1 MTTFLIRRLISLVP
15 VLIGIS
21 IVVFLL
27 LRLTPGD
34 PATVMLGERATPEKV
49 AELRAQLGLDRP
61 LWQQYITF
69 MERLAHGDLGRSIIS
84 DDSVASE
91 LGQRFPATAELVF
104 FAMCWGL
111 LLGIPTGVI
120 AALKRNTFVDVA
132 SMIVALLGVSMPIF
146 WLGLMMI
153 YLFAV
158 WLRVLPPS
166 GQIDLTIPF
175 VRTTNFYLIDA
186 LIHGNWAAL
195 WSVLRHL
202 ILPSLVL
209 STVTVPILARL
220 TRSAMLDV
228 LNQDY
233 VRTARAKGLRER
245 IVIVRHALRNA
256 LLPVVTVVGIQIGG
270 LLGGA
275 ILTET
280 IFSWPGMGLW
290 MYQAILNRDYPI
302 VQAGVLVAAVIFV
315 LMNLLVDISY
325 GILDPRIQLQ

>member
-1 MTTFLIRRLISLVP
+1 VTTFIARRVLSLVP

-34 PATVMLGERATPEKV
+34 PATIMLGERATPEKV
-49 AELRAQLGLDRP
+49 AVLREQLGLNRP
-61 LWQQYITF
+61 LWVQYAEFLGRTV
-69 MERLAHGDLGRSIIS
+69 RGDLGRSIIS
-84 DDSVASE
+84 NNPVADE
-91 LGQRFPATAELVF
+91 LGNRLPATAELVF

-111 LLGIPTGVI
+111 LVGIPMGVI
-120 AALKRNTFVDVA
+120 AALKRNTLADIV
-132 SMIVALLGVSMPIF
+132 SMIIALLGVSIPIF
-146 WLGLMMI
+146 WLGLMLI
-153 YLFAV
+153 YLFGV
-158 WLRVLPPS
+158 WLKWLPPS

-175 VRTTNFYLIDA
+175 QRATNFYLIDA
-186 LIHGNWAAL
+186 VIRGNGEAL
-195 WSVLRHL
+195 WSVVRHL
-202 ILPSLVL
+202 IMPSFVL

-220 TRSAMLDV
+220 TRSAMLEV

-233 VRTARAKGLRER
+233 IRTARSKGLAER

-256 LLPVVTVVGIQIGG
+256 LLPVVTVVGIQIGS

-290 MYQAILNRDYPI
+290 IYQAILNRDYPI

-315 LMNLLVDISY
+315 VMNLLVDLSY
-325 GILDPRIQLQ
+325 GILDPRIQVS

>member
-1 MTTFLIRRLISLVP
+1 MF
-15 VLIGIS
+15 GIS

-34 PATVMLGERATPEKV
+34 PATVMLGERATPENV
-49 AELRAQLGLDRP
+49 AALRIELGLDRP
-61 LWQQYITF
+61 IWVQYVEFIG
-69 MERLAHGDLGRSIIS
+69 RLAHGDLGRSIIS
-84 DDSVASE
+84 NDPVADE
-91 LGQRFPATAELVF
+91 LGNRFPATVELVF

-111 LLGIPTGVI
+111 LIGIPTGVI
-120 AALKRNTFVDVA
+120 AALKRNTIIDVV
-132 SMIVALLGVSMPIF
+132 SMVISLLGVSMPIF
-146 WLGLMMI
+146 WLGLMLI

-158 WLRVLPPS
+158 WLKWLPPS

-175 VRTTNFYLIDA
+175 QRSTNLYLLDA
-186 LIHGNWAAL
+186 LTSGNWAAL
-195 WSVLRHL
+195 GSIVRHL

-220 TRSAMLDV
+220 TRSAMLEV
-228 LNQDY
+228 LNQDFI
-233 VRTARAKGLRER
+233 RTARAKGLRER
-245 IVIVRHALRNA
+245 SVVVRHALRNA
-256 LLPVVTVVGIQIGG
+256 LLPIVTVVGLQIGS

-315 LMNLLVDISY
+315 LANLVVDVSY
-325 GILDPRIQLQ
+325 GALDPRIQLR

>member
-1 MTTFLIRRLISLVP
+1 MTAYIIRRFLGLIP
-15 VLIGIS
+15 VLVGIS

-61 LWQQYITF
+61 LWVQYFDFAGRI
-69 MERLAHGDLGRSIIS
+69 LHGDLGRSIIS
-84 DDSVASE
+84 NDPVSDE
-91 LGQRFPATAELVF
+91 LANRFPATAELVF

-111 LLGIPTGVI
+111 LVGIPAGI
-120 AALKRNTFVDVA
+120 ISALKRNSIVDVA
-132 SMIVALLGVSMPIF
+132 SMVISLLGVSMPIF

-158 WLRVLPPS
+158 WLRWLPPS

-175 VRTTNFYLIDA
+175 HRVTNFYLVDA
-186 LIHGNWAAL
+186 VITDNWLAVK
-195 WSVLRHL
+195 SVLVHL

-209 STVTVPILARL
+209 STVTMPILARL
-220 TRSAMLDV
+220 TRSTLLEV
-228 LNQDY
+228 LGQDY

-245 IVIVRHALRNA
+245 VVILRHALRNA
-256 LLPVVTVVGIQIGG
+256 LLPIVTVVGLQIGG

-280 IFSWPGMGLW
+280 IFAWPGMGLW
-290 MYQAILNRDYPI
+290 MYQAILQRDYPI

-325 GILDPRIQLQ
+325 TLLDPRIRYS

>member
-1 MTTFLIRRLISLVP
+1 MTSFIIRRLFSLLP
-15 VLIGIS
+15 VLVGIS

-34 PATVMLGERATPEKV
+34 PAEVMLGERATPEKV
-49 AELRAQLGLDRP
+49 AALRKQLGLDRP
-61 LWQQYITF
+61 LYVQYVEF
-69 MERLAHGDLGRSIIS
+69 VGRLAHGDLGKSIIS
-84 DDSVASE
+84 DDPVVDE
-91 LGQRFPATAELVF
+91 LGSRFPATAELVF

-120 AALKRNTFVDVA
+120 AALKRNTFIDVA
-132 SMIVALLGVSMPIF
+132 SMVVALLGVSMPIF
-146 WLGLMMI
+146 WLGLMLI

-158 WLRVLPPS
+158 YLRWLPPS

-175 VRTTNFYLIDA
+175 QRTTNFYLIDA
-186 LIHGNWAAL
+186 IIHGNWPAAI
-195 WSVLRHL
+195 SVLRHL

-220 TRSAMLDV
+220 TRSAMLEV

-233 VRTARAKGLRER
+233 IRTARAKGLRER
-245 IVIVRHALRNA
+245 LVIVRHALRNA
-256 LLPVVTVVGIQIGG
+256 LLPVVTVVGLQIGG

-290 MYQAILNRDYPI
+290 IYQAILNRDYPI

-315 LMNLLVDISY
+315 LSNLLVDISY
-325 GILDPRIQLQ
+325 GILDPRIQLK

>member
-1 MTTFLIRRLISLVP
+1 
-15 VLIGIS
+15 
-21 IVVFLL
+21 
-27 LRLTPGD
+27 
-34 PATVMLGERATPEKV
+34 MLGERATPEKV
-49 AELRAQLGLDRP
+49 AALRQQLGLDRP
-61 LWQQYITF
+61 LWVQYLDF
-69 MERLAHGDLGRSIIS
+69 VGRLAHGDLGRSIIS
-84 DDSVASE
+84 NDPVSDE
-91 LGQRFPATAELVF
+91 LGNRFPATAELVV
-104 FAMCWGL
+104 FAMGWGL
-111 LLGIPTGVI
+111 LLGLPTGVI

-132 SMIVALLGVSMPIF
+132 SMVIALLGVSMPIF

-158 WLRVLPPS
+158 WLKVLPPS

-175 VRTTNFYLIDA
+175 QRTTNFYLIDA
-186 LIHGNWAAL
+186 AIHGNWPAF
-195 WSVLRHL
+195 WSVIRHL

-220 TRSAMLDV
+220 TRSAMLEV

-245 IVIVRHALRNA
+245 VVIVRHALRNA

-315 LMNLLVDISY
+315 IMNLLVDVSY
-325 GILDPRIQLQ
+325 GILDPRIQLR

>member
-1 MTTFLIRRLISLVP
+1 MLTFVARRVLSLLP

-21 IVVFLL
+21 LVVFLL

-34 PATVMLGERATPEKV
+34 PATIMLGERATPEKV
-49 AELRAQLGLDRP
+49 AVLREQLGLNRP
-61 LWQQYITF
+61 LWEQYFEFVGRI
-69 MERLAHGDLGRSIIS
+69 LHGDLGRSIIS
-84 DDSVASE
+84 NNPVVDE
-91 LGQRFPATAELVF
+91 LGNRLPATIELVF

-111 LLGIPTGVI
+111 IIGIPMGVI
-120 AALKRNTFVDVA
+120 AALKRNTLVDIA
-132 SMIVALLGVSMPIF
+132 SMVVALLGVSIPIF

-153 YLFAV
+153 YLFGV
-158 WLRVLPPS
+158 WLKWLPPS

-175 VRTTNFYLIDA
+175 HRTTNLYLVDA
-186 LIHGNWAAL
+186 AISGNGEAV
-195 WSVLRHL
+195 WSVIRHL
-202 ILPSLVL
+202 IMPSFVL

-220 TRSAMLDV
+220 TRSAMLEV

-233 VRTARAKGLRER
+233 IRTARSKGLAER
-245 IVIVRHALRNA
+245 VVVIRHALRNA

-302 VQAGVLVAAVIFV
+302 VQAGVLIAAIIFV
-315 LMNLLVDISY
+315 VMNLLVDISY
-325 GILDPRIQLQ
+325 GILDPRIQVA

>member
-1 MTTFLIRRLISLVP
+1 MTTFIVRRALSLVP
-15 VLIGIS
+15 VLVGIS

-49 AELRAQLGLDRP
+49 AALRAQLGLDRP
-61 LWQQYITF
+61 LWAQYFDFVGRI
-69 MERLAHGDLGRSIIS
+69 AHGDLGRSIIS
-84 DDSVASE
+84 NDPVADE
-91 LGQRFPATAELVF
+91 LGNRLPATAELVF
-104 FAMCWGL
+104 FAMGWGL

-120 AALKRNTFVDVA
+120 AALKRGTVVDVA
-132 SMIVALLGVSMPIF
+132 SMVVALLGVSMPIF
-146 WLGLMMI
+146 WLGLMLI

-158 WLRVLPPS
+158 WLKWLPPS

-175 VRTTNFYLIDA
+175 QRTTNFYLIDA
-186 LIHGNWAAL
+186 LIHGNWVAL

-220 TRSAMLDV
+220 TRSAMLEV

-245 IVIVRHALRNA
+245 VVIARHALRNA

-315 LMNLLVDISY
+315 IMNLLVDISY
-325 GILDPRIQLQ
+325 SVLDPRIQLK

>member
-1 MTTFLIRRLISLVP
+1 MTTFIVRRVLSLLP

-49 AELRAQLGLDRP
+49 AALREQLGLDRP
-61 LWQQYITF
+61 IWVQYVEFVGRI
-69 MERLAHGDLGRSIIS
+69 LHGDLGRSIIS
-84 DDSVASE
+84 NDPVVDE
-91 LGQRFPATAELVF
+91 LGNRFPATAELVV
-104 FAMCWGL
+104 FAMIWGL
-111 LLGIPTGVI
+111 LIGIPMGVI
-120 AALKRNTFVDVA
+120 AALKRNTIVDVA

-158 WLRVLPPS
+158 WLKWLPPS

-175 VRTTNFYLIDA
+175 ERTTNFYLIDGI
-186 LIHGNWAAL
+186 IHGNWVAVG
-195 WSVLRHL
+195 SVLRHL
-202 ILPSLVL
+202 ILPSIVL

-220 TRSAMLDV
+220 TRSAMLEV

-233 VRTARAKGLRER
+233 IRTARSKGLRER
-245 IVIVRHALRNA
+245 MVIVRHALRNA
-256 LLPVVTVVGIQIGG
+256 MLPVVTVVGIQIGG

-315 LMNLLVDISY
+315 VMNLLVDVSY
-325 GILDPRIQLQ
+325 GILDPRIQLK